1 MVNGKIC
8 FSKGGKILL
17 TERLNALNEKIAD
30 MASLAKR
37 MVEGAMTS
45 YKNRDKELA
54 YKVLHDDELVMNK
67 LENENLEEAVK
78 IIALYQPKATDLR
91 MLIAAILI
99 NRDLERMGDHAQNIV
114 EYVMRLIELPER
126 KLTEE
131 IPALSERALYMLNK
145 ALESLLNGDEDL
157 AKRVIVSDIVM
168 NEHTNNVVI
177 NIIKNMKEDPTLT
190 EYGIRQVLIA
200 RNLERIADHATNIAE
215 SVLFVLESKFY
226 LHRKRDLAKELEYK
240 DTDLLL

>member
-1 MVNGKIC
+1 
-8 FSKGGKILL
+8 LL

-45 YKNRDKELA
+45 YINHDKELA
-54 YKVLHDDELVMNK
+54 FKVLHDDEIVMNQ
-67 LENENLEEAVK
+67 LENENIEEAVK
-78 IIALYQPKATDLR
+78 IIALYQPQATDLR

-99 NRDLERMGDHAQNIV
+99 NRDLERMGDHAQNIA
-114 EYVMRLIELPER
+114 EYVMKLIELPER

-131 IPALSERALYMLNK
+131 IPALSNRALHMLNK
-145 ALESLLNGDEDL
+145 ALESLLNGDEEL
-157 AKRVIVSDIVM
+157 AKRVIVSDKVM

-177 NIIKNMKEDPTLT
+177 NIIKNMKEDPSLT

-226 LHRKRDLAKELEYK
+226 LHRKRDIAKEFEYK
-240 DTDLLL
+240 DTDLLI